1 MSDSQIP
8 KPKKT
13 FWVRARPYL
22 IMTTFILGLEFAVAY
37 WLDWSLFH
45 VTEIEL
51 SQLDD
56 KGKCIRFSVDNLLQ
70 EERVLEEPT
79 LSLMA
84 FDEDSV
90 TRSRPIPLKIE
101 GTDNDRILLQAGDRQ
116 QLCASFASDMLKRNI
131 IYKIQSFDR
140 PEKTQCKFSV
150 LVRKPLR
157 SHTHVYARVFN
168 CVDQL
173 QSLYE

>member
-1 MSDSQIP
+1 MSQDQTP

-22 IMTTFILGLEFAVAY
+22 IMTTVILGLEFAVAY
-37 WLDWSLFH
+37 WLDWSIFH
-45 VTEIEL
+45 VNEVEL

-56 KGKCIRFSVDNLLQ
+56 KGKCIRFSVNNLLQ

-84 FDEDSV
+84 VNSNSIA
-90 TRSRPIPLKIE
+90 RSRPIPLKLE
-101 GTDNDRILLQAGDRQ
+101 GTDNDRILLQAGDQRK
-116 QLCASFASDMLKRNI
+116 LCASFASDMLKRDI
-131 IYKIQSFDR
+131 IYKIQSFDE
-140 PEKTQCKFSV
+140 PEQTRCKFSV